1 VTTRI
6 IIPHRGLEAAK
17 TRLAAV
23 LDDAERV
30 ELARKLLAR
39 VLLVAREAC
48 YDVVVISPAESLS
61 PIVSAAGA
69 RLIVQRGM
77 GLNRGLD
84 QARDEAVADG
94 TETLCVLH
102 GDLPNLTSED
112 VAALIAAVPEPS
124 GVAIAPDRAGSGT
137 NGLAMRPP
145 GAIGFSFGVGSCD
158 AHRSAAE
165 AAGLPFVMVE
175 RSGLAFDLDTPA
187 DLARWLELGDAA

>member
-1 VTTRI
+1 MSTQI

-39 VLLVAREAC
+39 VLSVAREAC
-48 YDVVVISPAESLS
+48 SDVVVISPAEALG
-61 PIVSAAGA
+61 PIVAGAGA

-77 GLNRGLD
+77 GLNRGLE

-94 TETLCVLH
+94 IETLCVLH
-102 GDLPNLTSED
+102 GDLPNLTVDD
-112 VAALIAAVPEPS
+112 VKALIAAVAAPS
-124 GVAIAPDRAGSGT
+124 GVAIAPDRAGIGT

-145 GAIGFSFGVGSCD
+145 GAIGFAFGIDSFE

-165 AAGLPFVMVE
+165 AAGLPVAVVE
-175 RSGLAFDLDTPA
+175 RPGLAFDLDTPA